1 MTGRSVRFCEAWL
14 RDGIQSW
21 PDHVATDDK
30 LRMVAA
36 ITAAGVGELDLTAF
50 VSRRLVPQF
59 SDGEAVLQGAG
70 DVLRRVL
77 AVTPEGAVQAVAA
90 HHAGARIDRC
100 GIPFSVSE
108 PHNLANI
115 RRSHAE
121 HREAVARM
129 IDILN
134 EAGIAP
140 LFGAVTAWGC
150 PFRGVI
156 PAEDAMAVAAWGVER
171 GARVVMFGD
180 TTGMADPAGVRR
192 LFGMARRE
200 WPSVELIAHFHDNRG
215 LGIANTLAAIES
227 GADTV
232 DGCLGGVGG
241 EPRKVELGLTGD
253 QGNTVSE
260 DLVAM
265 LEAMGFETGID
276 PAALCNAGR
285 LAEEILDRPL
295 HSRVLRA
302 GLARNVG
309 RESVLEG

>member
-1 MTGRSVRFCEAWL
+1 MTARPIRYCEAWL
-14 RDGIQSW
+14 RDGLQSW
-21 PDHVATDDK
+21 PEPVATADK
-30 LRMVAA
+30 LRMATA
-36 ITAAGVGELDLTAF
+36 IAAAGVPEIDLTAF

-59 SDGEAVLQGAG
+59 ADAETMLAG
-70 DVLRRVL
+70 VGRVLRRVL
-77 AVTPEGAVQAVAA
+77 AVTPEGAERVVAA
-90 HHAGARIDRC
+90 HVSAGRVDRC

-129 IDILN
+129 IDLLGA
-134 EAGIAP
+134 AGIAP
-140 LFGAVTAWGC
+140 LLGAVTAWGC
-150 PFRGVI
+150 PFRGAI
-156 PAEDAMAVAAWGVER
+156 PAEEAMEIARWGVER
-171 GARVVMFGD
+171 GAQVVMFGD

-192 LFGMARRE
+192 LFSMARRE
-200 WPSVELIAHFHDNRG
+200 WPDVELVAHFHDNRG
-215 LGIANTLAAIES
+215 LGIVNSLAAIES

-241 EPRKVELGLTGD
+241 EPRKVELWLSGD

-265 LEAMGFETGID
+265 LAAMGFETSID
-276 PAALCNAGR
+276 PAALCAAGR
-285 LAEEILDRPL
+285 LAEEVLGRPL

-302 GLARNVG
+302 GLAAG
-309 RESVLEG
+309 TGAG